1 MTFSRSEKPLLG
13 PEIICLIFLVLYMLT
28 TAPSLGWRDAPEFT
42 VTTHTLGIAHPA
54 GFPTYSLLSKLL
66 TFIPLGSIPFRI
78 NLFSALFAALT
89 LYTLYLLVKRLA
101 GDENKALDEFPAALA
116 AACSVLV
123 LGLSATLWENA
134 TTTEVYSLNLF
145 FLAVMFYAAIRWSSG
160 QGDAWL
166 YAGSFLYGLAA
177 GNHAAVALY
186 LPAFLLFFFLRGRE
200 NTFQRFFPVVF
211 FFLIGFSVYLYLPL
225 RSLADPTIDRGNPE
239 TLANFLS
246 HITDRKDAGTHFQTV
261 RGGVS
266 FFEPARVFLIRTVPW
281 FFWPFGLPLVLV
293 GLTQMLR
300 SNRVLAAALVYIT
313 LANIFFFID
322 WTNATAFLPAWFC
335 LALLW
340 GIGMAWILSRMSL
353 PDKRSGRMV
362 LTGLFILLL
371 SGGIALQLP
380 HQNRSHAF
388 LAMEIFR
395 ADYENMAPD
404 AISLTSIQW
413 FHQRAFQDVYR
424 QREDITVIGLSDFI
438 SPDYFHYVTA
448 GRFPKAAV
456 PPGSYSRESG
466 VEFLQKFI
474 AANLDNRR
482 EIYWEPTDM
491 TEIFFKNLAPEL
503 EILFKFTRRPV
514 ERLEQA
520 VVQAAFD
527 RLRLKLEQEIDR
539 EGLLA
544 DKRVDAYYIRFLIRF
559 ADYLRL
565 HRRGVDAIA
574 TINLVEG
581 LFGADGKDSLD
592 FRTLN
597 NLDNLKGAIFLNLG
611 RVEEAEDRFK
621 HMAERDDL
629 SYDAWA
635 NLGLIYLK
643 TGRPG
648 LALEALNKAVSVNP
662 LFPEAY
668 FSLARY
674 FRQKGD
680 LEKAGEYYLKSKAL
694 NPKPGLASEI
704 RKDLETLAKGGDSP

>member
-1 MTFSRSEKPLLG
+1 
-13 PEIICLIFLVLYMLT
+13 
-28 TAPSLGWRDAPEFT
+28 
-42 VTTHTLGIAHPA
+42 
-54 GFPTYSLLSKLL
+54 
-66 TFIPLGSIPFRI
+66 
-78 NLFSALFAALT
+78 
-89 LYTLYLLVKRLA
+89 
-101 GDENKALDEFPAALA
+101 
-116 AACSVLV
+116 
-123 LGLSATLWENA
+123 
-134 TTTEVYSLNLF
+134 
-145 FLAVMFYAAIRWSSG
+145 MF
-160 QGDAWL
+160 
-166 YAGSFLYGLAA
+166 
-177 GNHAAVALY
+177 
-186 LPAFLLFFFLRGRE
+186 
-200 NTFQRFFPVVF
+200 
-211 FFLIGFSVYLYLPL
+211 
-225 RSLADPTIDRGNPE
+225 
-239 TLANFLS
+239 
-246 HITDRKDAGTHFQTV
+246 
-261 RGGVS
+261 
-266 FFEPARVFLIRTVPW
+266 
-281 FFWPFGLPLVLV
+281 
-293 GLTQMLR
+293 
-300 SNRVLAAALVYIT
+300 
-313 LANIFFFID
+313 
-322 WTNATAFLPAWFC
+322 
-335 LALLW
+335 
-340 GIGMAWILSRMSL
+340 
-353 PDKRSGRMV
+353 

-395 ADYENMAPD
+395 ADYEKMAPD

-592 FRTLN
+592 FRALN
-597 NLDNLKGAIFLNLG
+597 NLDNLKGVIFLNLG
-611 RVEEAEDRFK
+611 RIEEAEDRFK

-643 TGRPG
+643 TGRPD
-648 LALEALNKAVSVNP
+648 LALEVLNKAVSLSP
-662 LFPEAY
+662 QFPEAY

-680 LEKAGEYYLKSKAL
+680 LEKAREYYLKSRAL
-694 NPKPGLASEI
+694 NPKPSLASEI
-704 RKDLETLAKGGDSP
+704 RKDLEILAKGGDSP